1 MGAVPEPRIRI
12 LAERCRGCRLCVNA
26 CPFGAIRMEGKKAVI
41 DYDRCTLCGAC
52 VPICKRFGAIA
63 DAGGAAPAVAARR
76 RGEVWVFCEPE
87 PEHGGLMPV
96 SRELLGLAPVLAEA
110 LGVAPAAIL
119 IGDELEA
126 CARECIAYG
135 ARTVYL
141 AEAPELARYDDRRW
155 AAVLADLVRSR
166 QPEIL
171 LGGATAIG
179 RALLPR
185 VAVEVHTGLTADCTD
200 LAIDP
205 TTGLLQQTR
214 PAFGGNILA
223 TITCE
228 RHRPQMATV
237 RPAVLPRPQADPA
250 RQGRVERVPVDPTR
264 LPPALDWVRFVPRP
278 GSNVDLREADVI
290 VSAGYGVGGPAGVRL
305 AAELATA
312 LGGVLGASRA
322 VVDAGWLPYAHQVG
336 QTGVTVQPKVYVACG
351 ISGAIQHVVGMQNS
365 GMIVA
370 INRDPQAPIF
380 QMADY
385 AVVAD
390 VLEVIP
396 LLLRELR
403 TRQD

>member
-12 LAERCRGCRLCVNA
+12 LAERCRGCRLCVKA
-26 CPFGAIRMEGKKAVI
+26 CPFGAIRMEGRKAAI
-41 DYDRCTLCGAC
+41 DYDRCTFCGAC
-52 VPICKRFGAIA
+52 VPICKRFQAIV
-63 DAGGAAPAVAARR
+63 DAGGSAAPAVAGP
-76 RGEVWVFCEPE
+76 RGEVWVFCESDA
-87 PEHGGLMPV
+87 EHGGLLPV
-96 SRELLGLAPVLAEA
+96 SRELLGLAPTLAAA
-110 LGVAPAAIL
+110 LGVTPAAVL
-119 IGDELEA
+119 IGADLEA
-126 CARECIAYG
+126 GARECIAYG
-135 ARTVYL
+135 ASTVYL

-155 AAVLADLVRSR
+155 AAVLTDLVRTHH
-166 QPEIL
+166 PEIL

-185 VAVEVHTGLTADCTD
+185 VAVEVHTGLTADCTE
-200 LAIDP
+200 LSIDAK
-205 TTGLLQQTR
+205 TGLLQQTR

-228 RHRPQMATV
+228 RFRPQMATV
-237 RPAVLPRPQADPA
+237 RPAVLPRPQPDPT
-250 RQGRVERVPVDPTR
+250 RQGRIVRVPVDATR
-264 LPPALDWVRFVPRP
+264 LPTALEWVRFVPR
-278 GSNVDLREADVI
+278 GGAGVDLREAEVI
-290 VSAGYGVGGPAGVRL
+290 VSAGYGVGGPAGVKL
-305 AAELATA
+305 VAALATA

-336 QTGVTVQPKVYVACG
+336 QTGVTVQPKLYVACG

-365 GMIVA
+365 GTIVA

-390 VLEVIP
+390 VAEIIP

-403 TRQD
+403 ADRP